1 MRVYRQLDQTLRTG
15 PVVVATVGHTQGSV
29 PREVG
34 AKMLITP
41 TGQIFDTI
49 GGGAGEAKVI
59 VQAQQVLRS
68 GQSQWV
74 EIDLSGAPQREG
86 VCGGRMRVWLERW
99 AGEEAISCVQ
109 CILTRLQAGQAVTLV
124 TPLTPEP
131 PYILEA
137 DSPVPATTG
146 ALVECIIPPPLLLIV
161 GAGHVGTAL
170 AQIAQLAGFEI
181 AVQDD
186 RSAWANRD
194 RFPQAGQIWTGAI
207 APLLEQYRHHRQLYV
222 ALVTRGYRQDCEAL
236 RMLLNQPITYA
247 YIGMIGSRKRIH
259 TVWQDLKAEGIA
271 PEQLQKIY
279 APIGLEIGAL
289 TPEEI
294 AISICAELIQVR
306 RLRGQSDG
314 VERGVAGEAI
324 APPATL

>member
-1 MRVYRQLDQTLRTG
+1 MRIYRQLDQSLRTG

-34 AKMLITP
+34 AKMLITS
-41 TGQIFDTI
+41 TGQTFDTI

-59 VQAQQVLRS
+59 AQAQQVLTT
-68 GQSQWV
+68 GEAQWV

-99 AGEEAISCVQ
+99 AGDAAIALIQ
-109 CILTRLQAGQAVTLV
+109 RILTRLQAGQTLTLV

-131 PYILEA
+131 PYILEGGILDA
-137 DSPVPATTG
+137 DSPVPAIAE
-146 ALVECIIPPPLLLIV
+146 ALVEPILPPPLLLII

-170 AQIAQLAGFEI
+170 AQVAHLAGFEI

-186 RSAWANRD
+186 RPAWANRD

-207 APLLEQYRHHRQLYV
+207 APLLEQYRHHSQLYV

-236 RMLLNQPITYA
+236 RLLLTQPIAYA

-259 TVWQDLKAEGIA
+259 TVWQDLEAQGIA
-271 PEQLQKIY
+271 PEQLQEIY

-294 AISICAELIQVR
+294 AISISAELIQVR
-306 RLRGQSDG
+306 RGK
-314 VERGVAGEAI
+314 
-324 APPATL
+324 

>member
-1 MRVYRQLDQTLRTG
+1 MRIYRQLDQTLRTG
-15 PVVVATVGHTQGSV
+15 PVVVATVGHAQGSV

-34 AKMLITP
+34 AKMLITS
-41 TGQIFDTI
+41 TGQTFDTI

-59 VQAQQVLRS
+59 AQAQQVLTT
-68 GQSQWV
+68 GESQWV

-99 AGEEAISCVQ
+99 AGEAAIACVQ
-109 CILTRLQAGQAVTLV
+109 RILTSLQAGQALTLV

-137 DSPVPATTG
+137 DSPAPATIM
-146 ALVECIIPPPLLLIV
+146 ALVEHLLPPPLLLII

-170 AQIAQLAGFEI
+170 AQVAQLAGFEI

-186 RSAWANRD
+186 RADWANRD
-194 RFPQAGQIWTGAI
+194 RFPQAGHIWTGAI

-236 RMLLNQPITYA
+236 RILLNQPIAYV

-259 TVWQDLKAEGIA
+259 TVWQDLEAQGVA
-271 PEQLQKIY
+271 SEQLQKIY

-294 AISICAELIQVR
+294 AISIGAELIQVR
-306 RLRGQSDG
+306 RLGGRQS
-314 VERGVAGEAI
+314 
-324 APPATL
+324 